1 MNTNAALIASA
12 NTRNG
17 FAIGV
22 VCNAGRFSVIRMD
35 RSSKYVTLSAHTTE
49 AAARKAAN
57 VEWAADRV
65 VAA

>member
-22 VCNAGRFSVIRMD
+22 VRNAGRFSVVRMD
-35 RSSKYVTLSAHTTE
+35 RRSKYVTLTIHATE

-57 VEWAADRV
+57 IEWAADR
-65 VAA
+65 AAA

>member
-1 MNTNAALIASA
+1 MNTNTALIASA

-17 FAIGV
+17 FAIGIV
-22 VCNAGRFSVIRMD
+22 RTGDRFSVVRMD
-35 RSSKYVTLSAHTTE
+35 RRSKYVTLTNHTTE

-57 VEWAADRV
+57 VEWAADRG